1 MTILIAIAIFLF
13 LLMINMP
20 ISFAIGI
27 GAVISG
33 LTLWDVDN
41 TTIVQRMMAAINVFP
56 LLAVIFFIFA
66 GVLMARGGI
75 SGRLVRLA
83 EVIVGR
89 IPGGL
94 AHINILSS
102 MFFGG
107 VSGSAVADVSSIG
120 AMMIPAMEKDGY
132 SKPYATAVTL
142 TSVWGPLFRHPSP

>member
-41 TTIVQRMMAAINVFP
+41 TTIVQRMLTAINVFP

-120 AMMIPAMEKDGY
+120 AMMIPAMEKTDTVNPTPRR
-132 SKPYATAVTL
+132 SL
-142 TSVWGPLFRHPSP
+142 